1 MGRHGKCVREVAAIA
16 SHKARVCLI
25 TTSSGK
31 HWVIPKGRV
40 AHGDRPWE
48 TVAHE
53 AWEEAGIVGK
63 AKRRPVGTYFFL
75 KAGRLYKVT
84 VYLMKVAKI
93 KDQWPEKEQR
103 HRRWLSFREAIKLI
117 ERSALRK
124 IVRGAVAADVLK
136 PCLTAC
142 PAARPG

>member
-1 MGRHGKCVREVAAIA
+1 MGRREKCVCEAAAIA
-16 SHKARVCLI
+16 SHKARICLI

-40 AHGDRPWE
+40 ARGDRPWE
-48 TVAHE
+48 AVAQE

-63 AKRRPVGTYFFL
+63 AKRRPVGTYSFL

-84 VYLMKVAKI
+84 VYLMKVTKV
-93 KDQWPEKEQR
+93 KDQWPEKENRQ
-103 HRRWLSFREAIKLI
+103 RRWLSFREAIKLI

-124 IVRGAVAADVLK
+124 IVRSAVGA
-136 PCLTAC
+136 
-142 PAARPG
+142 

>member
-1 MGRHGKCVREVAAIA
+1 MGRHEKCVREAAVIA
-16 SHKARVCLI
+16 SHKARICLI

-40 AHGDRPWE
+40 ARGDRPWE
-48 TVAHE
+48 TVAQE

-63 AKRRPVGTYFFL
+63 PKHRPVGTYFFF
-75 KAGRLYKVT
+75 KAGRLCKVT
-84 VYLMKVAKI
+84 VYLMKVTKI

-103 HRRWLSFREAIKLI
+103 QRRWLSFREAIKLI

-124 IVRGAVAADVLK
+124 IVQIAV
-136 PCLTAC
+136 
-142 PAARPG
+142 GG